1 MHEQVSTRLLCET
14 PPETAPMEMRTSIVL
29 QNATEQVT
37 GAQCEMITEP
47 LTPPPSVSPQDDAV
61 DENEVNPETSAS
73 RDVSPCESQTIGGD
87 PATKSLQIPVSLP
100 LEKTTSP
107 TSNNNIG
114 GDPTTSSLHIPV
126 SLPLEKTTTSPASNN
141 NTGGDPTTRSL
152 QIPVSLPLE
161 KTTTSPAS
169 NNNIGGDPTT
179 TSLQM
184 PVSSPRENVDVA
196 AHSSKEA
203 QLSLPASTTSPKPLL
218 IPDPTTSP
226 RPASPHDLTAAVGCL
241 PSGDPSCLKI
251 VCISGAEGGNNS
263 HGASEEA
270 TKDPHA
276 LTDETEEERLVR
288 VRNEVAEILNAGKL
302 MRGSSSANRAKRVK
316 NRSGKARII
325 SVVNPVV
332 AAKSGGSNSTCLS
345 APFEQKKT
353 PVKCSF
359 ESGTKFEEPFDN
371 VFERLWS
378 ELNCPVKKR
387 RNARISITSTYKKPR
402 LDLVYLGHV
411 QNLRASETKQA
422 LSSLKH
428 GSCSYENVHA
438 TEKLLPSLCKPSSVT
453 ICDIFSNHAVSE
465 TVTKLVI
472 H

>member
-114 GDPTTSSLHIPV
+114 GDPTTSSLH
-126 SLPLEKTTTSPASNN
+126 
-141 NTGGDPTTRSL
+141 
-152 QIPVSLPLE
+152 IPVSLPLE

-325 SVVNPVV
+325 SVVKPVV

>member
-141 NTGGDPTTRSL
+141 N
-152 QIPVSLPLE
+152 
-161 KTTTSPAS
+161 
-169 NNNIGGDPTT
+169 IGGDPTT

-241 PSGDPSCLKI
+241 PGGDPSCLKI